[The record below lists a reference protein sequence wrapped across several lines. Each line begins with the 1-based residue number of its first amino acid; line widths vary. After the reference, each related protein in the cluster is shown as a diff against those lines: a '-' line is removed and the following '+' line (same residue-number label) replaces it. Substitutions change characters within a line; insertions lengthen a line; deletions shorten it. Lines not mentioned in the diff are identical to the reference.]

1 MATQIGENVAQVVQ
15 QIFAMRSSN
24 VKCTKEKYEWT
35 VLAGLV
41 LEKDNKFECVS
52 FATGTRAV
60 PDQRVDNLNPGCALA
75 DCHAEVLC
83 RRAFLRF
90 CLDQMNEL
98 KNGRNSKIFE
108 KSMSEEGKFE
118 IKPDVKL
125 HFYTSSLPCGDCQI
139 HEMIIDQ
146 SEENSD
152 GPPEKKIKILESFVS
167 SRVLA
172 GEIDYHRTGA
182 KPVPGTNVPEDT
194 LGNIRGLARTKGGRG
209 PPSSSMSC
217 SDKISK
223 WIAFGLQARIY
234 IYIEREQY
242 EKK

>member
-1 MATQIGENVAQVVQ
+1 MIPY
-15 QIFAMRSSN
+15 S
-24 VKCTKEKYEWT
+24 
-35 VLAGLV
+35 V
-41 LEKDNKFECVS
+41 LEKDNQFECVS
-52 FATGTRAV
+52 FATGTRAI
-60 PDQRVDNLNPGCALA
+60 PDERVDSLNPGCGLA

-98 KNGRNSKIFE
+98 KNGRDSKIFE

-118 IKPDVKL
+118 IKPDVKV

-139 HEMIIDQ
+139 HQMIIDQ
-146 SEENSD
+146 SEETNLD
-152 GPPEKKIKILESFVS
+152 EPPEKKIKILESFVS

-182 KPVPGTNVPEDT
+182 KPVPGTDVPEDT
-194 LGNIRGLARTKGGRG
+194 LGNVRGLTRTKGGRG

-217 SDKISK
+217 SDKIAK
-223 WIAFGLQARIY
+223 WIAFGIQARI
-234 IYIEREQY
+234 
-242 EKK
+242 